1 MGWGLRETYGIMRK
15 KGDKQMSHLRQA
27 LHMPLTLPVM
37 QRPRTGRKPAA
48 TGEGRAEKGTGRG
61 ARRLALCGPGSL
73 SSLSGRLGPLGPG
86 RASTLRVAQNERS
99 KLRPGA
105 EFPGLAGDEQRLPPS
120 RSPDLRPAPRR
131 RTWDRWTTA
140 PHSRPAAPAL
150 GGRGA
155 PAWLG
160 APTSGATDAPRLP
173 ARPPARLPV
182 HPLARPRPLASLT

>member
-1 MGWGLRETYGIMRK
+1 
-15 KGDKQMSHLRQA
+15 MSHLRRA

-37 QRPRTGRKPAA
+37 QWPRTGRKPAA
-48 TGEGRAEKGTGRG
+48 TGEGRAEKGTERG

-73 SSLSGRLGPLGPG
+73 PSLSGRLGPLSPG
-86 RASTLRVAQNERS
+86 QASTLRVSQNDRS

-120 RSPDLRPAPRR
+120 RNPDLRPAPRR
-131 RTWDRWTTA
+131 RTWDRCTTA

-150 GGRGA
+150 RGRGA

-160 APTSGATDAPRLP
+160 APTSGAADAPR
-173 ARPPARLPV
+173 PPSRLPV